1 MHQGTTKQ
9 TLFMSEEQEHKSH
22 VREMELRLHFMK
34 SRRPEEIVPQET
46 QTGPQTTPRAVR
58 ISVIG

>member
-1 MHQGTTKQ
+1 
-9 TLFMSEEQEHKSH
+9 MSEEQEHKSH